1 MAIKTFTTGEVLTAS
16 DTNTYLANSGL
27 VYITE
32 ATATNAQPT
41 LSIDNCFSATYENY
55 RFVTKFAAATA
66 SFPGLLFRM
75 RVGGVDDSTGNYQ
88 YMMNG
93 RTSANADASTGAA
106 NQTSGYAGAL
116 TGASCFD
123 VISPFNSSVQTL
135 VQGQSTFYDGSAFYV
150 RTIGNWHNVVSSFTG
165 ITFFPSASTFTT
177 AFTVR
182 IYGYRQA

>member
-1 MAIKTFTTGEVLTAS
+1 MAIKTFTDSTSLPAS
-16 DTNTYLANSGL
+16 DINTFLANSGL

-32 ATATNAQPT
+32 ATATNGAST

-55 RFVTKFAAATA
+55 RIVTKFAAATA
-66 SFPGLLFRM
+66 SWPGLSFRM
-75 RVGGVDDSTGNYQ
+75 RVGGADNSTSNYQ

-93 RTSANADASTGAA
+93 RNSANADASTAAA
-106 NQTSGYAGAL
+106 NQTSGYFGAF
-116 TGASCFD
+116 TGASIFD

-135 VQGQSTFYDGSAFYV
+135 VQGQSTFYDGTAFYV

-182 IYGYRQA
+182 VYGYRQS